1 MKVNLRYAALAG
13 LFLVLAGA
21 IAVLAQDSPEA
32 AYTPVTPVAIIPVFL
47 GVLFTGA
54 LLLIAVKE

>member
-1 MKVNLRYAALAG
+1 MVRDPAG

-32 AYTPVTPVAIIPVFL
+32 SYTPVTSLALLLVVL
-47 GVLFTGA
+47 GVLFAGA
-54 LLLIAVKE
+54 LLLIAVRK